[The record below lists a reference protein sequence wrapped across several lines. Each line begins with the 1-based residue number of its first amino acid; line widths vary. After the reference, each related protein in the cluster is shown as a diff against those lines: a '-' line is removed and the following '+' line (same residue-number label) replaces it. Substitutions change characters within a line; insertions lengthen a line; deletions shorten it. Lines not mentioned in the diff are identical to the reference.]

1 MIRTNA
7 VAVFTTA
14 LTTLASLAGAPDA
27 VAQGLLPARDLSVE
41 LALDAATAALGN
53 CAAQGYRIAVA
64 VADRSGQVR
73 VLLRGDGAGPHGGD
87 AARLKAYTA
96 ASSGAPTLAWAENL
110 RRGAPPPEP
119 GLVHLPGILAIG
131 GGVPIRAGDQ
141 LVGAIGVAGAPSGE
155 RDDACAKAGIASV
168 AERLR

>member
-1 MIRTNA
+1 MTKISAGTA
-7 VAVFTTA
+7 FTTA
-14 LTTLASLAGAPDA
+14 LTIVASLTGPPSA
-27 VAQGLLPARDLSVE
+27 VAQGLLPARDLSVG
-41 LALDAATAALGN
+41 LALDAATAALAN
-53 CAAQGYRIAVA
+53 CTAQGYRVAVA

-96 ASSGAPTLAWAENL
+96 ASSGSPTLVWAENL

-119 GLVHLPGILAIG
+119 GLVYLPGVLAIG

-141 LVGAIGVAGAPSGE
+141 IVGAIGVAGAPSGE
-155 RDDACAKAGIASV
+155 RDDACSQAGIASV